1 MDLQQ
6 LRYLIAV
13 ADTGNFTRAAEKCFV
28 SQPSLSQQII
38 NLEDELGH
46 KLFHRLGR
54 RAVPTE
60 AGTAFIE
67 RSRRILADVENAARE
82 VRDDPELGRRIVV
95 GTIPTVAPYLLPPVI
110 QRCRTEY
117 PKLVVHAREDF
128 RLGLT
133 RGVVD
138 GEIDMAIVSLPVKDP
153 QLSVELLFTEKL
165 LLVVGRE
172 HRLAKAKSVSATDL
186 ADETFILLGDSSSLT
201 SQVQRFCGDHNF
213 EPKIGYRCSQVT
225 TVKAMASLGLGISI
239 LPQVTRSSDDRD
251 LLYRELSGRA
261 PVREIAI
268 IRHMQRYQ
276 SRGSEAFLRVLRAA
290 VRSYRW
296 GIPTETKAA
305 TTPAPEKA
313 GTRAPLPVS
322 QAPEVAA
329 DPKAPVKKLSE
340 GAKL

>member
-6 LRYLIAV
+6 LRYLVAV
-13 ADTGNFTRAAEKCFV
+13 ADTGNFTRAAERCFV

-67 RSRRILADVENAARE
+67 KSRRILADVENAARE
-82 VRDDPELGRRIVV
+82 IRDDPELGRRIVV
-95 GTIPTVAPYLLPPVI
+95 GTIPTVAPYLLPPLI
-110 QRCRTEY
+110 QRCRVEY
-117 PKLVVHAREDF
+117 PKLVVHVREDF
-128 RLGLT
+128 RSGLI

-138 GEIDMAIVSLPVKDP
+138 GDVDIAIVSLPVKDP
-153 QLSVELLFTEKL
+153 QLSVDPLFTERL
-165 LLVVGRE
+165 MLVVGRE
-172 HRLAKAKSVSATDL
+172 HRLAKAKTVEATDL
-186 ADETFILLGDSSSLT
+186 ANETFILLGDSSSLT

-239 LPQVTRSSDDRD
+239 LPQVTRSGDDRD

-268 IRHMQRYQ
+268 VRHLQRYQ
-276 SRGSEAFLRVLRAA
+276 SRGSEAFLRVLRSA

-296 GIPTETKAA
+296 GIPTENKPIAP
-305 TTPAPEKA
+305 TTGLKTSDPEA
-313 GTRAPLPVS
+313 DPPVS
-322 QAPEVAA
+322 TETKSPA
-329 DPKAPVKKLSE
+329 KKS
-340 GAKL
+340 

>member
-13 ADTGNFTRAAEKCFV
+13 ADTGNFTRAAERSFV

-60 AGTAFIE
+60 AGMAFIE

-95 GTIPTVAPYLLPPVI
+95 GTIPTLAPYLMPPVI
-110 QRCRTEY
+110 QRCRVEY
-117 PKLVVHAREDF
+117 PKLMVHLREDF
-128 RLGLT
+128 RTGLA
-133 RGVVD
+133 RGVAD
-138 GEIDMAIVSLPVKDP
+138 GDIDLAIVSLPVKDP
-153 QLSVELLFTEKL
+153 QLSVEPLFNEKL
-165 LLVVGRE
+165 MLVVGRE
-172 HRLAKAKSVSATDL
+172 HRLAKAKEVAATDL
-186 ADETFILLGDSSSLT
+186 ADETFILLGESSSLT

-225 TVKAMASLGLGISI
+225 TVKAMAALGLGISI

-251 LLYRELSGRA
+251 LFYRDLSGRA
-261 PVREIAI
+261 PIREIAI
-268 IRHMQRYQ
+268 VRHLQRYQ

-296 GIPTETKAA
+296 GIPAETKAA
-305 TTPAPEKA
+305 TVPVAVIEKTVASTPPAKEKD
-313 GTRAPLPVS
+313 
-322 QAPEVAA
+322 E
-329 DPKAPVKKLSE
+329 PKAAAKKANLP
-340 GAKL
+340 

>member
-6 LRYLIAV
+6 LRYVAAV
-13 ADTGNFTRAAEKCFV
+13 ADTGNFTRAAERCFV

-60 AGTAFIE
+60 AGAAFIE
-67 RSRRILADVENAARE
+67 RSKRILADVENAARE
-82 VRDDPELGRRIVV
+82 IRDDPELGRRIVIGV
-95 GTIPTVAPYLLPPVI
+95 IPTIAPYLLPPVF
-110 QRCRTEY
+110 QRCRIEY

-133 RGVVD
+133 RAVMD
-138 GEIDMAIVSLPVKDP
+138 GEIDVALVSLPVKDP
-153 QLSVELLFTEKL
+153 QLSVEPLFTEKL
-165 LLVVGRE
+165 MLVVGRE
-172 HRLAKAKSVSATDL
+172 HPLAKAKTVSATDL
-186 ADETFILLGDSSSLT
+186 IDQTFILLGDSSSLT

-225 TVKAMASLGLGISI
+225 TVKAIAALGLGISI
-239 LPQVTRSSDDRD
+239 LPQVTRSADDRD
-251 LLYRELSGRA
+251 LLYRELSGRS
-261 PVREIAI
+261 PTREIAI
-268 IRHMQRYQ
+268 IRHLQRYQ

-296 GIPTETKAA
+296 GIPTEIKPAA
-305 TTPAPEKA
+305 APQLK
-313 GTRAPLPVS
+313 PIS
-322 QAPEVAA
+322 
-329 DPKAPVKKLSE
+329 KK
-340 GAKL
+340 G